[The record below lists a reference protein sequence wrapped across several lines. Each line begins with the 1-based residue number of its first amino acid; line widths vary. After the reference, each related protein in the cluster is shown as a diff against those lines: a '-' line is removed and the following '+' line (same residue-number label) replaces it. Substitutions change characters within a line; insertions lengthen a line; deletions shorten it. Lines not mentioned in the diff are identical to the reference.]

1 MLILVTM
8 CVAGLLAA
16 WLLLRTRDADRP
28 RIPHYL
34 ALFFSM
40 GVACISGYALL
51 LHAFASGVGR
61 HIDASLLWGP
71 IIVIIAA
78 LLVAGVFLKNQAWRQ
93 VAGIAG
99 SFLLGV
105 ILLTVCVLGLLLL
118 ALRGPQPPALSKLQS
133 KFPQRRSQLELMAA
147 VLAPPQV
154 RPPKSIEE
162 IQRERQLATTQPSP
176 SLTKHFLN
184 LFSHHDAI
192 APRVVF
198 LQNEAILFIYGNQ
211 NGPLIGG
218 GRGPSWGYLY
228 CADPPDGNPAYIC
241 QDAAIHSGADWG
253 PPTLLSLRLDQH
265 WFAYS
270 RGPSS

>member
-154 RPPKSIEE
+154 RPPNQSKRSKEKGNSP
-162 IQRERQLATTQPSP
+162 QR
-176 SLTKHFLN
+176 SLH
-184 LFSHHDAI
+184 
-192 APRVVF
+192 PP
-198 LQNEAILFIYGNQ
+198 LQNTF
-211 NGPLIGG
+211 
-218 GRGPSWGYLY
+218 
-228 CADPPDGNPAYIC
+228 
-241 QDAAIHSGADWG
+241 
-253 PPTLLSLRLDQH
+253 
-265 WFAYS
+265 
-270 RGPSS
+270 